1 MYNTARYH
9 NILCERGGMRVKK
22 AKFLKA
28 PILYGLCLC
37 LAAGAVW
44 SGGVPKARAEGS
56 GKEEDG
62 ALPLSGVQEGT
73 SRSGFSNEGISYAE
87 YLEAHAGT
95 AAGAEAVL
103 LGTDALAGTELLI
116 PEHSCQRTVWN
127 RIRARAFR
135 MITSRYATAAAAVAL
150 ALTLIWGGDPAAF
163 AERFS
168 VSAGTRDYAVAERFD
183 GWTER
188 WNDTLSQT
196 IAHVSGFLDGLGRMD
211 LS

>member
-1 MYNTARYH
+1 MDIFRADGHLTDEA
-9 NILCERGGMRVKK
+9 
-22 AKFLKA
+22 
-28 PILYGLCLC
+28 
-37 LAAGAVW
+37 LAAFVQDGIVDEL
-44 SGGVPKARAEGS
+44 AR
-56 GKEEDG
+56 
-62 ALPLSGVQEGT
+62 
-73 SRSGFSNEGISYAE
+73 
-87 YLEAHAGT
+87 LEA
-95 AAGAEAVL
+95 AVHL
-103 LGTDALAGTELLI
+103 SFCDWCLQRYTDALAGTELLI

>member
-1 MYNTARYH
+1 
-9 NILCERGGMRVKK
+9 
-22 AKFLKA
+22 
-28 PILYGLCLC
+28 
-37 LAAGAVW
+37 
-44 SGGVPKARAEGS
+44 
-56 GKEEDG
+56 
-62 ALPLSGVQEGT
+62 
-73 SRSGFSNEGISYAE
+73 
-87 YLEAHAGT
+87 
-95 AAGAEAVL
+95 
-103 LGTDALAGTELLI
+103 
-116 PEHSCQRTVWN
+116 
-127 RIRARAFR
+127 
-135 MITSRYATAAAAVAL
+135 MITSRYATAAASVAL

>member
-1 MYNTARYH
+1 M
-9 NILCERGGMRVKK
+9 ERFHTDGHLTDE
-22 AKFLKA
+22 A
-28 PILYGLCLC
+28 
-37 LAAGAVW
+37 LAALIRDGRPDEL
-44 SGGVPKARAEGS
+44 SRLEIAEHLS
-56 GKEEDG
+56 FCDVC
-62 ALPLSGVQEGT
+62 LQRYTDLLSGTTLLEPE
-73 SRSGFSNEGISYAE
+73 RSCSET
-87 YLEAHAGT
+87 LW
-95 AAGAEAVL
+95 VRVRM
-103 LGTDALAGTELLI
+103 
-116 PEHSCQRTVWN
+116 RTLRLV
-127 RIRARAFR
+127 
-135 MITSRYATAAAAVAL
+135 TSRYATAAAAVAL